1 MRVRAASVL
10 LALASCFCLGGS
22 CPTNFAPIGR
32 VDPTTL
38 PEDGLECLR
47 LADAWSQP
55 GTSRDRKLDALVALD
70 RALDLGADRY
80 VAFVVRARVYFRLF
94 EENEAEPA
102 AGGWIDAGVAAAR
115 QAIAEREDRVEGH
128 YYLAAL
134 MGRLAERSP
143 VGALDMIPEI
153 MAEAERSMEL
163 DRTYDR
169 CGPILAVGMLYIA
182 APPWPQ
188 SIGDPETGIEYLREA
203 RECNDYP
210 TTLIMLAEALLEQ
223 GEYVEARELVR
234 EALGRP
240 PVGDWAIEGNHWRPI
255 AREILERAEH
265 PGQ

>member
-1 MRVRAASVL
+1 MGGPSYVESALGYLSTNNTLATSSVRLPVRAILSAADGSVHLPGDDVPAGTARILVSVQGL
-10 LALASCFCLGGS
+10 LEGHARDVAH
-22 CPTNFAPIGR
+22 
-32 VDPTTL
+32 VDVQ
-38 PEDGLECLR
+38 DG
-47 LADAWSQP
+47 
-55 GTSRDRKLDALVALD
+55 
-70 RALDLGADRY
+70 
-80 VAFVVRARVYFRLF
+80 
-94 EENEAEPA
+94 AEQ
-102 AGGWIDAGVAAAR
+102 VAAAR

-169 CGPILAVGMLYIA
+169 CGPILAVGMLYMA

-203 RECNDYP
+203 RECSDYP
-210 TTLIMLAEALLEQ
+210 TTLIMLAEALLDQ
-223 GEYVEARELVR
+223 GEYGEAHELAE
-234 EALGRP
+234 EALTRP